1 MIIRMVSTPNI
12 LGAEVISDVQ
22 RAYTIKLEKR
32 YVLKFTNGEVTL
44 KAFKELF
51 LLDKEILFY
60 VVNFEFFLYKMS
72 LFKHYRI
79 EFVTYPDGVKD
90 ERIERYK
97 SVEKGISGEWSSRG
111 VDLSFTPDVFASISS
126 SLLSPELYLSELNL
140 SGVIYK
146 TLVKKLEYKN
156 LKRQARE
163 VIETHMNAEDEF
175 DEEFDK
181 HLKSLVFTGVVKMKD
196 GLFYRWN

>member
-1 MIIRMVSTPNI
+1 MVSTPNI
-12 LGAEVISDVQ
+12 PGAEVISDAQ
-22 RAYTIKLEKR
+22 RTYTIQIERR

-51 LLDKEILFY
+51 LLGKEILFY

-72 LFKHYRI
+72 LFKHYRL
-79 EFVTYPDGVKD
+79 EFVTYPDGVRD
-90 ERIERYK
+90 ERIERYRN
-97 SVEKGISGEWSSRG
+97 VEKGISGEWSSRG
-111 VDLSFTPDVFASISS
+111 VNLSFTPDVFASISS
-126 SLLSPELYLSELNL
+126 SLLSPELYLSEMNL

-146 TLVKKLEYKN
+146 TLTKKLEYKN
-156 LKRQARE
+156 LKRLARE
-163 VIETHMNAEDEF
+163 AIGTHVSREDEF

-181 HLKSLVFTGVVKMKD
+181 HLKSLVFTGVVKTKD